1 MSRPLF
7 RTRMRLR
14 RIKQRLA
21 LYLLGLPQD
30 TKGVCLPGTIRI
42 PPGSGPVDIQGF
54 YFILTGDAPGIKID
68 STGSRIDFMGGA

>member
-1 MSRPLF
+1 MSKPLF
-7 RTRMRLR
+7 STRMRLR

-42 PPGSGPVDIQGF
+42 PPGSGPIDVQGF
-54 YFILTGDAPGIKID
+54 YFILTSDAPGIKVSMD
-68 STGSRIDFMGGA
+68 GSRLDFMGGV